1 MENDPSWYTQRN
13 KKDGS
18 RSRETNMAWYDRL
31 LGRAPI
37 VDEEKLNPAQYVIS
51 RNEGM
56 TIDSREVVTNYRNAY
71 EQLEIVNR
79 AVNMIVDD
87 VSEIPF
93 AIGEKIVG
101 TTNVLKNIRRSKVDL
116 LINKEPNPFQDVSAF
131 KRNLIIDLLID
142 GNIFI
147 YFDGAHLY
155 HLPADKVRIYTDDKT
170 YVERYS
176 YDNSIDYS
184 PDEIIHI
191 KENSFNSIYRGTP
204 RLKPAFRTMQ
214 LLGSMRDFQDNFFKN
229 GAVPGLV
236 LKSPNTLSEKIK
248 ERMLQ
253 AWVARYNPKSGGRR
267 PLFLDGGLEVENL
280 TEINFKELDFQEGIK
295 SNERIILE
303 AMGIPSILMD
313 GGNNANI
320 RPNHRLYYLETILP
334 IVKKVSCALERFFGF
349 SMSED
354 VTGIPALQPEL
365 RDQAAYYATLVN
377 TGILSAN
384 EAREALGKEPVDG
397 FDEPRVPANIAGS
410 ATNPEQGGRPTEAA
424 PSEEE

>member
-1 MENDPSWYTQRN
+1 
-13 KKDGS
+13 
-18 RSRETNMAWYDRL
+18 MAWYDRFI
-31 LGRAPI
+31 GRAD
-37 VDEEKLNPAQYVIS
+37 VEDKLNPAQYVIS

-87 VSEIPF
+87 VSDIPYQ
-93 AIGEKIVG
+93 IGDQTIG
-101 TTNVLKNIRRSKVDL
+101 INNIIKNIRRSKVDVL
-116 LINKEPNPFQDVSAF
+116 VNKEPNPFQDINTF
-131 KRNLIIDLLID
+131 KRNLVIDLLID

-155 HLPADKVRIYTDDKT
+155 HLPADKMTIYSDTDT
-170 YVERYS
+170 YIEKFV

-184 PDEIIHI
+184 VNEIIHI
-191 KENSFNSIYRGTP
+191 KENSFNSIYRGVP

-214 LLGSMRDFQDNFFKN
+214 LLASMRNFQDNFFKN

-253 AWVARYNPKSGGRR
+253 AWSVRYNPNTGGRR
-267 PLFLDGGLEVENL
+267 PLILDGGLEVDSL
-280 TEINFKELDFQEGIK
+280 TNINFKELDFQESIK
-295 SNERIILE
+295 ANERIILE
-303 AMGIPSILMD
+303 AMGIPPILLD

-334 IVKKVSCALERFFGF
+334 IVRKIGYAVERFFGF
-349 SMSED
+349 TISED

-384 EAREALGKEPVDG
+384 EAREALGKEPVNG
-397 FDEPRVPANIAGS
+397 FDTPRVPANIAGS
-410 ATNPEQGGRPTEAA
+410 AVNPEEGGRPVETP
-424 PSEEE
+424 PSEEN

>member
-1 MENDPSWYTQRN
+1 
-13 KKDGS
+13 
-18 RSRETNMAWYDRL
+18 MAWYDRL
-31 LGRAPI
+31 LGRNQ
-37 VDEEKLNPAQYVIS
+37 DFYDDEKLNPAQYVIS
-51 RNEGM
+51 RDEGM
-56 TIDSREVVTNYRNAY
+56 TIDSREVITNYRNAY

-87 VSEIPF
+87 SAEIPF
-93 AIGEKIVG
+93 QIGDQIQGINNIV
-101 TTNVLKNIRRSKVDL
+101 KNIRKSRVNT
-116 LINKEPNPFQDVSAF
+116 LINKEPNPFQDISTF
-131 KRNLIIDLLID
+131 KRNLVIDLLLD

-155 HLPADKVRIYTDDKT
+155 HLPADRVTIYSDTDT
-170 YVERYS
+170 YVDKYS
-176 YDNSIDYS
+176 FDNTIDYS
-184 PDEIIHI
+184 PREIIHI
-191 KENSFNSIYRGTP
+191 KENSFNSIYRGVP
-204 RLKPAFRTMQ
+204 RLEPAYRTMQ
-214 LLGSMRDFQDNFFKN
+214 LLGSMRNFQDNFFKN

-253 AWVARYNPKSGGRR
+253 AWVARYNPQSGGRR

-280 TEINFKELDFQEGIK
+280 TEVNFKELDFQEGIK

-303 AMGIPSILMD
+303 AMGIPPILMD

-320 RPNHRLYYLETILP
+320 RPNHRLYYLETVLP
-334 IVKKVSCALERFFGF
+334 IVRKIGHAVERFFGF
-349 SMSED
+349 ELSED

-377 TGILSAN
+377 TGIMSPN
-384 EAREALGKEPVDG
+384 EAREALGKEPVNG

-410 ATNPEQGGRPTEAA
+410 AANPEEGGRPTEAA

>member
-1 MENDPSWYTQRN
+1 
-13 KKDGS
+13 
-18 RSRETNMAWYDRL
+18 MAWYDRF
-31 LGRAPI
+31 LGGNS
-37 VDEEKLNPAQYVIS
+37 EEKLNPSQYVIS

-56 TIDSREVVTNYRNAY
+56 TVDSREIVTNYRNAY

-87 VSEIPF
+87 VAEIPF
-93 AIGEKIVG
+93 AVGEKVLG
-101 TTNVLKNIRRSKVDL
+101 TTNVVKNIRRSKVDL
-116 LINKEPNPFQDVSAF
+116 LLNKEPNPFQDVSTF

-147 YFDGAHLY
+147 YFDGAHMY
-155 HLPADKVRIYTDDKT
+155 HLPADKITIHTDDKT
-170 YVERYS
+170 YIERFS

-184 PDEIIHI
+184 PNEIIHI
-191 KENSFNSIYRGTP
+191 KENSFNSIYRGVP
-204 RLKPAFRTMQ
+204 RLKPAYRTMQ
-214 LLGSMRDFQDNFFKN
+214 LLSSMRNFQDNFFKN

-236 LKSPNTLSEKIK
+236 LKSPNTLSEKVK
-248 ERMLQ
+248 ERMMR
-253 AWVARYNPKSGGRR
+253 AWSIRYNPTTGGKR
-267 PLFLDGGLEVENL
+267 PLILDGGLEVDAL
-280 TEINFKELDFQEGIK
+280 SKINFKELDFAESIK

-303 AMGIPSILMD
+303 AMGIPPILMD

-320 RPNHRLYYLETILP
+320 RPNHRLYYLETVLP
-334 IVKKVSCALERFFGF
+334 VVKKLGYALERFFGF
-349 SMSED
+349 SLNED

-410 ATNPEQGGRPTEAA
+410 AVNPEQGGRPEEAA

>member
-1 MENDPSWYTQRN
+1 
-13 KKDGS
+13 
-18 RSRETNMAWYDRL
+18 MAWYDRL
-31 LGRAPI
+31 LGRTP
-37 VDEEKLNPAQYVIS
+37 DTEEKLNPAQYVIS
-51 RNEGM
+51 RNEGL
-56 TIDSREVVTNYRNAY
+56 TVDSREIVSNYRSAY

-87 VSEIPF
+87 VSDIPF
-93 AIGEKIVG
+93 TLGNQTPGTNNIV
-101 TTNVLKNIRRSKVDL
+101 KNIRRSKVDL
-116 LINKEPNPFQDVSAF
+116 LINREPNPFQDINSF
-131 KRNLIIDLLID
+131 KRNLIIDLMID

-155 HLPADKVRIYTDDKT
+155 HLPADKIRIETDPNTFVAKYT
-170 YVERYS
+170 YE
-176 YDNSIDYS
+176 NSLDYS
-184 PDEIIHI
+184 PSEIIHI
-191 KENSFNSIYRGTP
+191 KENSFKSIYRGVP

-214 LLGSMRDFQDNFFKN
+214 LLSSMRTFQDNFFKN

-253 AWVARYNPKSGGRR
+253 AWVARYNPQSGGRR
-267 PLFLDGGLEVENL
+267 PLFLDGGLTVENL
-280 TEINFKELDFQEGIK
+280 TEVNFKDLDFQEGIK

-303 AMGIPSILMD
+303 AMGIPPILLD

-334 IVKKVSCALERFFGF
+334 IVRKLGYAIERYFGF
-349 SMSED
+349 EVSED

-377 TGILSAN
+377 TGIMSPN
-384 EAREALGKEPVDG
+384 EAREALGKDPVDG
-397 FDEPRVPANIAGS
+397 FDQPRVPANIAGS
-410 ATNPEQGGRPTEAA
+410 AANPEEGGRPQEAA